1 MLFEF
6 PHYWRGKYPN
16 FLSFSSYGCFPG
28 LPRVVLQGRKVNA
41 PKEIRLWEW
50 EMAES
55 VNVLADG
62 KFVQLV
68 DKDGW
73 EYVRRKNIS
82 GIAGLVAR
90 TDEGRMVLVE
100 QYRPPVGADVIELPA
115 GLGDV
120 DGEPLIDCGRREL
133 IEETGYEAGSVKLL
147 VSGAASAGSTAEI
160 LTMYLATD
168 LKKVGDGGGDHSEN
182 ITVHEI
188 PLDEVEAWLDRQAEA
203 GKVIDLKIYLGLY
216 YLMK

>member
-1 MLFEF
+1 
-6 PHYWRGKYPN
+6 
-16 FLSFSSYGCFPG
+16 
-28 LPRVVLQGRKVNA
+28 
-41 PKEIRLWEW
+41 
-50 EMAES
+50 MAES